1 MQLDEHYVPRPG
13 GFRLF
18 AESVGSGGNVVLFPN
33 GHYLVDD
40 FAFLAPGRT
49 LIFYDP
55 RNRGRS
61 DTITDPSRLSRGIL
75 NDVDDLDAM
84 RCHFGLDRVDVI
96 GHSYMGLTVALYAMK
111 YAAHVNRVVQLCPAQ
126 PIAFK
131 EYPADPTYADGM
143 LAEVQT
149 KIVQLQKERKS
160 YGAFEFCQKFWAL
173 LRELYVV
180 NPAHAA
186 KIKWDRCEL
195 PNELN
200 FMQYWTANLLPSIQ
214 SVALAAED
222 FAKMAMPVLIIHG
235 TRDRSAPYGGARDW
249 AQMLP
254 DARLI
259 TVENAAHAPWIENPE
274 LVLPSIETF
283 LSGAWPAAAEKLRV

>member
-1 MQLDEHYVPRPG
+1 MLEEHYISTPG

-18 AESVGSGGNVVLFPN
+18 AQTLGTGPETVIFPN
-33 GHYLVDD
+33 GFYLIDD
-40 FAFLAPGRT
+40 FAYLAAGRR
-49 LIFYDP
+49 LVFYDP

-61 DTITDPSRLSRGIL
+61 DAIADSAMLARGIL
-75 NDVDDLDAM
+75 NDVDDLDVVRA
-84 RCHFGLDRVDVI
+84 HFGADRVDVV
-96 GHSYMGLTVALYAMK
+96 GHSYMGLTVALYAMR
-111 YAAHVNRVVQLCPAQ
+111 YAARVRRVVQICPAQ
-126 PIAFK
+126 PVALK
-131 EYPADPTYADGM
+131 EYPADPTYADGT
-143 LAEVQT
+143 LAEVQA

-160 YGAFEFCQKFWAL
+160 YRAVEFCQRFWAL

-180 NPAHAA
+180 NPAHAE

-200 FMQYWTANLLPSIQ
+200 FMQYWTVNLLPSIQ
-214 SVALAAED
+214 GVRLAAED

-235 TRDRSAPYGGARDW
+235 TRDRSAPYGGAREW

-259 TVENAAHAPWIENPE
+259 TVENAAHAPWIEDPE
-274 LVLPSIETF
+274 LVLPAVEMF
-283 LSGAWPAAAEKLRV
+283 LNGAWPEAAEKLRG